1 MISSKSN
8 KLNGLRTL
16 CTHPQSGQVTKA
28 EGTPPIAALAIC
40 HDRMACPQPGKNM
53 LACSAEGVGSTAG
66 GYAPVGV
73 GPCVVT
79 GTGCVGMTLVP
90 TPPGCCAG
98 GYPSRAGSNPP
109 TIGSAILNISFY
121 TLLTRSLDYSTF
133 KGSDSYFLFFL
144 WKHSKMFFENLSD
157 SLRGQVPLI
166 IPIGTVA
173 ICILH
178 RAPLMGSFPCDIG

>member
-1 MISSKSN
+1 MISSFSRSE
-8 KLNGLRTL
+8 NGLRL
-16 CTHPQSGQVTKA
+16 DCMNPHSGHVTRA
-28 EGTPPIAALAIC
+28 LGTPPIAARAIC

-53 LACSAEGVGSTAG
+53 LACSALGVGSTAG

-109 TIGSAILNISFY
+109 MTGSAAIL
-121 TLLTRSLDYSTF
+121 
-133 KGSDSYFLFFL
+133 
-144 WKHSKMFFENLSD
+144 
-157 SLRGQVPLI
+157 
-166 IPIGTVA
+166 
-173 ICILH
+173 
-178 RAPLMGSFPCDIG
+178 FPRDVG